1 MTGFPPTTATEGRLT
16 VRFYGDP
23 APPPPRE
30 LIKGLLPAEG
40 LAFLGGQ
47 SSAGKTFILILL
59 AIVLAALEPGLFFG
73 RRRKERVGVLIV
85 AAEGHST
92 LEARLRAATKHLGI
106 EGPLPIGIISFDG
119 DLSTDGGNAELAALI
134 LETGGRM
141 QREYNVRLGLIAI
154 DTMGAAYVLSDE
166 DSNAEANQIVRK
178 ARALATGA
186 GALVLLVHHYGKT
199 AGSGLRGASA
209 YRASADAVL
218 AVTADRNE
226 LQFLV
231 KNRQLGLSKSRT
243 GEEGPIGGFKLVQ
256 VDLGVDE
263 DGDRIAS
270 CSVLPS
276 EGAVGGDGRVAGTRG
291 PTLLLDALDAAL
303 EAHGEAHPGAPPAL
317 RGVKLD
323 HVRAVFSARYPV
335 RGKTEQRK
343 PDTVRRAF
351 KRALDDH
358 DDRVV
363 RHRDEH
369 GEWLWRSP

>member
-1 MTGFPPTTATEGRLT
+1 MTGFPPPTAAEGRLT

-23 APPPPRE
+23 APPPLRE

-59 AIVLAALEPGLFFG
+59 AIVLAALEPRLFFG

-106 EGPLPIGIISFDG
+106 EGSLPIGIIAFDG
-119 DLSTDGGNAELAALI
+119 DLTTDAGNAELASLI
-134 LETGGRM
+134 QEASVRM
-141 QREYNVRLGLIAI
+141 KREFDVRLGLIAI

-178 ARALATGA
+178 ARALATGV
-186 GALVLLVHHYGKT
+186 GALVMLVHHYGKT

-226 LQFLV
+226 LQFFV

-256 VDLGVDE
+256 VELGVDE

-270 CSVLPS
+270 CAVLPS
-276 EGAVGGDGRVAGTRG
+276 DAALAGDEAVAGKRG
-291 PTLLLDALDAAL
+291 PTLLLDALHAAL
-303 EAHGEAHPGAPPAL
+303 EAHGEAHSGAVPGLKA
-317 RGVKLD
+317 VKLE
-323 HVRAVFSARYPV
+323 HLRAAFSARYPA
-335 RGKTEQRK
+335 RGKTEPLK

-351 KRALDDH
+351 QRALDEL
-358 DDRVV
+358 DDRIV
-363 RHRDEH
+363 RLRDDH
-369 GEWLWRSP
+369 GEWLWSGP